1 MESGEVNEA
10 GANPATFTKGMDGE
24 VAYAPIGAN
33 QFCFH
38 CRDLKSV
45 IFDLSTLLAFRTF
58 GQGPKDFENLWRW
71 LKVELRN
78 KFF

>member
-1 MESGEVNEA
+1 MLDSLFHLVFEVGMESSEA
-10 GANPATFTKGMDGE
+10 SANPATFTRGMDGE

-45 IFDLSTLLAFRTF
+45 TFDLSTLLVFRTF
-58 GQGPKDFENLWRW
+58 G
-71 LKVELRN
+71 
-78 KFF
+78 